1 MTTANWITIII
12 AILGVAVTWGQTTT
26 VVAGLR
32 EQLRELRT
40 EFNRSRESQGQ
51 RLEEAAKEL
60 TAIQTALAT
69 RQEFERRPSRAFRA
83 MGEPPPDRGDPT

>member
-69 RQEFERRPSRAFRA
+69 RHELERRPSRAFRA
-83 MGEPPPDRGDPT
+83 MGEPPDRGDDT

>member
-26 VVAGLR
+26 TIAGLR

-51 RLEEAAKEL
+51 RLEEAGKEL
-60 TAIQTALAT
+60 TAIQAALAT
-69 RQEFERRPSRAFRA
+69 RHELERRPSRAFRS
-83 MGEPPPDRGDPT
+83 MGEPPEDT